1 MVRDDTL
8 WDAPPHT
15 LAKHAILRAY
25 LEAWFPILARWHG
38 RIVYYDGF
46 AGPGRYAGAEEG
58 SPLIALSAAR
68 NHRADFDAELCFFFV
83 EEREDRADH
92 LRKELARISRPDHFV
107 VEVINDTF
115 EDSLRRALDELDR
128 TEAKIAPTFAFV
140 DPFGIKGLP
149 FDLIAR
155 LLNRERCEV
164 LITFMNSVIRRW
176 VTELPE
182 HVDQLMGKDGAA
194 EEIANSPD
202 TIVAARRLYQANLR
216 HVARFVRFFELR
228 NGKNVPIYDL
238 FFSSN
243 HPLGHYR
250 MKEAMW
256 RVDESG
262 AYSFSDGVD
271 PAQAT
276 LLSPTPDRDY
286 APALWERFRREAVL
300 SEKAL
305 EYTRDETAY
314 LEKHARGALKLLE
327 NGEAAEKRI
336 TVAPKKKDGK
346 DRRKGTYPP
355 GTVITFTE

>member
-1 MVRDDTL
+1 MRR
-8 WDAPPHT
+8 P
-15 LAKHAILRAY
+15 R
-25 LEAWFPILARWHG
+25 
-38 RIVYYDGF
+38 
-46 AGPGRYAGAEEG
+46 G
-58 SPLIALSAAR
+58 SS
-68 NHRADFDAELCFFFV
+68 
-83 EEREDRADH
+83 
-92 LRKELARISRPDHFV
+92 
-107 VEVINDTF
+107 
-115 EDSLRRALDELDR
+115 
-128 TEAKIAPTFAFV
+128 APTIDSSPSRAV
-140 DPFGIKGLP
+140 AVVGDEDPFGIKGLP
-149 FDLIAR
+149 FDLIGR
-155 LLNRERCEV
+155 LLNRGRCEV
-164 LITFMNSVIRRW
+164 LITFMNSVIQRW

-182 HVDQLMGKDGAA
+182 YVDQLIGKDGAA

-202 TIVAARRLYQANLR
+202 TIVAARRLYQGDLR
-216 HVARFVRFFELR
+216 RVARFVRFFELR
-228 NGKNVPIYDL
+228 NRKNVPIYDL

-276 LLSPTPDRDY
+276 LFSPMPDRDY
-286 APALWERFRREAVL
+286 APALWERFRRETVL
-300 SEKAL
+300 SEKVL

-336 TVAPKKKDGK
+336 TVAPKKKGGE